1 MALTPRDAPGGAD
14 GHRGRAAADVSADG
28 GALFTGL
35 APPHA
40 DDVEDVLVLRA
51 LGLGDALT
59 AVPALRGV
67 RRAWPHARVTVVG
80 PEAVGAWLREAG
92 VCDRVLPA
100 DGIAAPPAV
109 PWVGGGHVAVNLH
122 GRGPESTRRLLATQ
136 PRHMVTFADALVPT
150 GPAWRSDEHEVLR
163 WMRLV
168 HAAGGTCSLDDLR
181 LPAPEGHAA
190 RVSHARGE
198 VVLHPGA
205 ASAAR
210 RWPVERWTELA
221 RHLARAGY
229 LVDVTGSA
237 AERDVCAAVV
247 AGLRAPGDLLRVR
260 DLAGTLTLPALVQ
273 AVASA
278 RLVVCGDT
286 GVAHVATAV
295 GVPSVLL
302 FGPVAPDRWGP
313 LLDVDRHTVLW
324 HGDGTGDPHGSSVDP
339 ALDRIG
345 VGEVLA
351 AALAQLDRGRVALT
365 PAPAAPTG
373 TTPRSA
379 PGRPSTAPAAPTR
392 GVRARG

>member
-1 MALTPRDAPGGAD
+1 MALTWRGGTSGGTPDDHAPD
-14 GHRGRAAADVSADG
+14 GDPSVSG
-28 GALFTGL
+28 PGT
-35 APPHA
+35 PHE
-40 DDVEDVLVLRA
+40 DVEDVLVLRA

-59 AVPALRGV
+59 AVAALRGV
-67 RRAWPHARVTVVG
+67 RRAWSHARVTLVG
-80 PEAVGAWLREAG
+80 PAAAGAWLQEAG

-100 DGIAAPPAV
+100 DGITAPPPV

-122 GRGPESTRRLLATQ
+122 GHGPESTRRLLATQ
-136 PRHMVTFADALVPT
+136 PRRVVAFADGLVPE
-150 GPAWRSDEHEVLR
+150 GPRWRADEHEVLR

-168 HAAGGTCSLDDLR
+168 QAAGGTCSLDDLR
-181 LPAPEGHAA
+181 LPAPEGHAT
-190 RVSHARGE
+190 RVTHVRGE
-198 VVLHPGA
+198 VLLHPGA
-205 ASAAR
+205 ASASR
-210 RWPVERWTELA
+210 RWPVARWTELA
-221 RHLARAGY
+221 RRLARAGF
-229 LVDVTGSA
+229 LVDVTGSV

-247 AGLRAPGDLLRVR
+247 DGLGSPADLLRVR

-324 HGDGTGDPHGSSVDP
+324 HGDGTGDPHGATVDP

-345 VGEVLA
+345 VDEVLA
-351 AALAQLDRGRVALT
+351 AALAQLDRGPVALT
-365 PAPAAPTG
+365 PAPAGPTG
-373 TTPRSA
+373 TTRPSV
-379 PGRPSTAPAAPTR
+379 PGRPSTAPAAPTP